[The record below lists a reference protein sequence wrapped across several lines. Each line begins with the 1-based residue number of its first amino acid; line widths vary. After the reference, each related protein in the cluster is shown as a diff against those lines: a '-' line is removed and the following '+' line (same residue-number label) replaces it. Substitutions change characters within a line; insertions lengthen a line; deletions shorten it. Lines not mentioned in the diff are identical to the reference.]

1 MRQLLIAGLMTLS
14 TLTAYGQA
22 VSVRAEKDGRDA
34 DICFYKQVNLKGY
47 MYANLVGR
55 CAWDP
60 AMNGMYLSLT
70 SVGEDP
76 TQDAHRIE
84 LTNVRDVKL
93 VQQKQGQLQ
102 ISVLSDAMNEE
113 GDILQKKS
121 VIYVRSVDAKKG
133 IFSINQ
139 K

>member
-1 MRQLLIAGLMTLS
+1 MKQLLMAGLMTLC
-14 TLTAYGQA
+14 TLTAFGQA
-22 VSVRAEKDGRDA
+22 VSVRAEKDNRDA
-34 DICFYKQVNLKGY
+34 DLCFYKQVNLKGY

-60 AMNGMYLSLT
+60 AMNGMFLSLT

-76 TQDAHRIE
+76 TQDAHKIE

-93 VQQKQGQLQ
+93 VQQKEGQLQ
-102 ISVLSDAMNEE
+102 ISVLSDTMDDE
-113 GDILQKKS
+113 GNILQKKS
-121 VIYVRSVDAKKG
+121 VIYVRSVDAKRG